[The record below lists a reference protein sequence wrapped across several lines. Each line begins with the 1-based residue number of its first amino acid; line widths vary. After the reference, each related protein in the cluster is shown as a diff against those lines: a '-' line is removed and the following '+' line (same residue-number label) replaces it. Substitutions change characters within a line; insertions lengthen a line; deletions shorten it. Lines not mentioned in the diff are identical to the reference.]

1 MKILLTTDTYFPMI
15 NGVVISTNNLYKE
28 LKNKGHEVKI
38 MTLSHTDDER
48 IEGDIYYLKSIKVNI
63 YPDARIKAPFHNK
76 LVKEIIK
83 WQPDIVHSQ
92 TEFSTMMVAK
102 HIVNKLNIPQ
112 IHTYHTMYEDYLN
125 YLFGGRIL
133 KKSTAAK
140 LTKMLL
146 NTIDGVIA
154 PTDKTREA
162 LINYGINSEVN
173 VVPTGIDLNRFQ
185 RNITDEEKDQLIS
198 RLGLEKDDKIMVYVG
213 RVAQEKN
220 IEEIISLF
228 PEVVGKVKNAKL
240 LIVGGGPHLQLLK
253 QQVSEKG
260 LDKHVIFTGMV
271 EPNEV
276 YKYYKIGDVFVTAST
291 SETQGLTY
299 LEALSSGCP
308 VVCKYDNCV
317 EGVIIQGK
325 NGFSYGNGWEFGE
338 YASKVLLSEN
348 LREKMSMEA
357 KSKAKEY
364 SSVTFANSIFDVYNK
379 TLNYSP
385 AIHTEVRASSVQY

>member
-112 IHTYHTMYEDYLN
+112 IHTYHTMYEDYLD

-146 NTIDGVIA
+146 NTIDEVIA

-162 LINYGINSEVN
+162 LLNYGINSEVN

-185 RNITDEEKDQLIS
+185 RNITEEEKNQLLS
-198 RLGLEKDDKIMVYVG
+198 RLGLEKGDKIMVYVG

-253 QQVSEKG
+253 QQVSEKD

-325 NGFSYGNGWEFGE
+325 NGFSYRNNWEFSE

>member
-48 IEGDIYYLKSIKVNI
+48 IEEDVYYLKSIKVNI

-76 LVKEIIK
+76 LVNEIIN

-133 KKSTAAK
+133 KRSTAAK

-146 NTIDGVIA
+146 NTVNGVIA
-154 PTDKTREA
+154 PTDKTKQA
-162 LINYGINSEVN
+162 LVNYEVN
-173 VVPTGIDLNRFQ
+173 REIHIIPTGINLNRFQ
-185 RNITDEEKDQLIS
+185 RKITSEERNQLILK
-198 RLGLEKDDKIMVYVG
+198 LGLREEDKIMVYVG
-213 RVAQEKN
+213 RIAEEKN
-220 IEEIISLF
+220 IAEIINLF
-228 PEVVGKVKNAKL
+228 PDVMDKVENVKL
-240 LIVGGGPHLQLLK
+240 LIVGGGPQLELLK
-253 QQVSEKG
+253 QQVNERG
-260 LDKHVIFTGMV
+260 LDKHVIFAGMV
-271 EPNEV
+271 EPDEV

-308 VVCKYDNCV
+308 IVCKYDHCV
-317 EGVIIQGK
+317 EGVIIQGE
-325 NGFSYGNGWEFGE
+325 NGFSYRDNWEFSE
-338 YASKVLLSEN
+338 YASKILLSEA
-348 LREKMSMEA
+348 LRDKMSIEA
-357 KSKAKEY
+357 EGKAEEY
-364 SSVTFANSIFDVYNK
+364 SSATFANSIFDVYNK
-379 TLNYSP
+379 TLSYSP
-385 AIHTEVRASSVQY
+385 LIHNEARFSSVQY